1 MASTDALLMTGT
13 SRTIGAHGR
22 SGGIDD
28 ATALPYGNFFAG
40 KRVLVTG
47 GMGFLGGH
55 VARRLVALGAE
66 VTIFD
71 VDTGP
76 ERESIVNDRRERL
89 RPRIHMVEGDVGRA
103 ADMNRLAKDHSFD
116 VVFHFAAYSVIEKSA
131 NAPVQTIQTNSIGTA
146 HLLEALRNSRSRPQ
160 AIVVSSTD
168 KVYGEMETERYSEQ
182 SPLRGVGIY
191 DAAKLAGDVFAQTYH
206 HVFGMP
212 TVVLRLCNL
221 FGPHDYNVGFRLFP
235 KALTSLFASA
245 EPTTPV
251 LYFNSLNHFRDYL
264 FIDDAVRAFLLAA
277 STQSCAGEVFN
288 ISAAHHASTPDIMRL
303 IVEQSASYE
312 ALFDKDRAKKIRDH
326 GISIVMET
334 GTSNVVAI
342 SRQHLDGSKLEAAT
356 GFVPEVR
363 FAEGLQRTI
372 EFYRS
377 HYERSRVFAS
387 V

>member
-1 MASTDALLMTGT
+1 MTGT
-13 SRTIGAHGR
+13 LGTHGR
-22 SGGIDD
+22 MGGPDD

-40 KRVLVTG
+40 KQVLITG

-71 VDTGP
+71 IDTCA
-76 ERESIVNDRRERL
+76 ERDSIVNDRRERL
-89 RPRIHMVEGDVGRA
+89 RPRLRVVQGDVGSA
-103 ADMNRLAKDHSFD
+103 SDMNRLAEENTFD

-131 NAPVQTIQTNSIGTA
+131 NAPVQTIQANSLGTA
-146 HLLEALRNSRSRPQ
+146 HLLEALRNSRSKPS
-160 AIVVSSTD
+160 AIVLSSTD
-168 KVYGEMETERYSEQ
+168 KVYGEMETDRYSEQ

-206 HVFGMP
+206 QVFGMP

-235 KALTSLFASA
+235 KALTSLFATA

-264 FIDDAVRAFLLAA
+264 FIDDAVRAFLLVA
-277 STQSCAGEVFN
+277 STPSCAGEVFN

-303 IVEQSASYE
+303 IVEHAASYE
-312 ALFDKDRAKKIRDH
+312 ALFDKDRAKKIREH

-334 GTSNVVAI
+334 GSSNVVAI
-342 SRQHLDGSKLEAAT
+342 SRQHLDGSKLQAAT

-363 FAEGLQRTI
+363 FAEGLQRTV

-377 HYERSRVFAS
+377 HYERGRVFAA